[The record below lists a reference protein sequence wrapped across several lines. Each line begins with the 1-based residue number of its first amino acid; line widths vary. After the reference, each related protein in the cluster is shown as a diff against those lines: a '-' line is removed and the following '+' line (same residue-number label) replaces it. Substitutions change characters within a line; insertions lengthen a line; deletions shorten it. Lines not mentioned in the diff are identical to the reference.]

1 MGTNR
6 KQTQSQPRHE
16 RTGGG
21 IEEPVF
27 ETRYEYG
34 GKTDGLT
41 VVLID
46 AIAEVEG
53 ISPAQVAPKI
63 TESVDPDAM
72 ERVLRPLPDGTERNG
87 RLTFFLLG
95 YRITVRS
102 DGIVRIFDGGD

>member
-6 KQTQSQPRHE
+6 EQTQSQPRHGRLDE
-16 RTGGG
+16 PF
-21 IEEPVF
+21 EEPVF

-34 GKTDGLT
+34 GQTDGLT

-46 AIAEVEG
+46 AIADVKG
-53 ISPAQVAPKI
+53 ISPADVAPKI

-87 RLTFFLLG
+87 RLTFYLLDF
-95 YRITVRS
+95 RITVSS
-102 DGIVRIFDGGD
+102 DGMVRVFAGDQ